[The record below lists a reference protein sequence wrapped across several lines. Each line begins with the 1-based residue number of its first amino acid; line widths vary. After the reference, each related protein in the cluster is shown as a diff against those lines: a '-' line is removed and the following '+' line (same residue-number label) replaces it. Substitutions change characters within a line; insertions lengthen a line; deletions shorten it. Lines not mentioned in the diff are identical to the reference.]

1 MGTNKKTFGTRTN
14 LSTLG
19 TGRVNLD
26 YINPSLHSFV
36 ADKVLQLVKA
46 PSIEPEIKL
55 SSFPDFSY
63 VFKVFQNNSSCLA
76 VINNLFTD
84 NVVPICFETSLPAR
98 NLTKKFLTG
107 TGAFALEPCSQSFE
121 FESVSL
127 DFSSSKELL
136 VACYSN
142 LIYSDINT
150 NLKSVRNL
158 VDVDI
163 SGKCDMQEHPV
174 MLTNSKQG
182 SLPRPVKIFPIVFRN
197 FNRNINPAIDGCKPN
212 FIKLKGKCSLVKV
225 KGHNI
230 LENWLG
236 AFVSLNRFKCLRSYT
251 IGIYDELGRQ
261 VKLSSCFVIAKVVK
275 VISVVGFGFKSF
287 IGYIRNS
294 FGILL
299 HSIKKQ
305 FVHRNFQFDSYN
317 RLHNKVN
324 IFEVYKC
331 FVLEVKRQ
339 FLPQLKQWVS
349 LPEII

>member
-121 FESVSL
+121 FEPVSL
-127 DFSSSKELL
+127 DFSPAKELFT
-136 VACYSN
+136 ACYSN
-142 LIYSDINT
+142 SIYSDINT

-158 VDVDI
+158 ADVDI
-163 SGKCDMQEHPV
+163 SGKCDIKEHSV
-174 MLTNSKQG
+174 MLVNSKQS
-182 SLPRPVKIFPIVFRN
+182 SLPRPVKIFPVVFRN
-197 FNRNINPAIDGCKPN
+197 LNRNINPAIDSCKPDL
-212 FIKLKGKCSLVKV
+212 IKLKGKRSLVKG
-225 KGHNI
+225 KGNNI

-236 AFVSLNRFKCLRSYT
+236 ALVSLNRFKSLGSYT
-251 IGIYDELGRQ
+251 IGVYDKLGRQ
-261 VKLSSCFVIAKVVK
+261 VKLGSCLVITKMVEVIP
-275 VISVVGFGFKSF
+275 VISLGFKAF
-287 IGYIRNS
+287 IGYISNS
-294 FGILL
+294 LGILL
-299 HSIKKQ
+299 HSFKKQ
-305 FVHRNFQFDSYN
+305 FIHRNFQFDGDYG
-317 RLHNKVN
+317 LHIQSN
-324 IFEVYKC
+324 IFRVYKY
-331 FVLEVKRQ
+331 FV
-339 FLPQLKQWVS
+339 FGGVS
-349 LPEII
+349 LNSSPQQIVEYP